1 MSLRNV
7 LLAVATISIA
17 LIGALLLDRAVLRPR
32 REARALIDAAR
43 PHASSSNEADWLRA
57 EALLARAELLHRHE
71 EIARLRAQLAAQR
84 ATSNQRDEAI
94 RAAAADACL
103 RGLEKAGHAAEAAK
117 LRAETATKRELHVR
131 CMQVQL
137 QLLSVAPSAAAGP

>member
-1 MSLRNV
+1 LRNV
-7 LLAVATISIA
+7 LLVVATLSIA
-17 LIGALLLDRAVLRPR
+17 LIAAILVDRSVMRPR
-32 REARALIDAAR
+32 REARVLIDAAR

-71 EIARLRAQLAAQR
+71 EIGRLRAQIAAQR

-94 RAAAADACL
+94 RAAAFDACL
-103 RGLEKAGHAAEAAK
+103 HALEKAGHGAEATK
-117 LRAETATKRELHVR
+117 LRSEVGSKRELHVR

-137 QLLSVAPSAAAGP
+137 QFLSVAPSASASP